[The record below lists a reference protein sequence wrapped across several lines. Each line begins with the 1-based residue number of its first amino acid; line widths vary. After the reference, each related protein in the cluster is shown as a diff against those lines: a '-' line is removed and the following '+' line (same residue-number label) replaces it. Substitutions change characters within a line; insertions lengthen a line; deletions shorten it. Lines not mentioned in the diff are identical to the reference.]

1 MLTTTRGQKSTAN
14 RPRLG
19 EQRGVRMPDPRPV
32 PINAKFDDDFVTQ
45 LVVVLNTD
53 TMREVAIKVA
63 QHVVGKRLPK
73 RDADMAVRYQGR
85 VLSADMT
92 VTEAGIAPLQNV
104 YVDWV
109 EK

>member
-1 MLTTTRGQKSTAN
+1 
-14 RPRLG
+14 
-19 EQRGVRMPDPRPV
+19 MPDPQTV

-53 TMREVAIKVA
+53 TMREVAITVA

-73 RDADMAVRYQGR
+73 RDADMVVRYQGR
-85 VLSADMT
+85 DLPPDIT
-92 VTEAGIAPLQNV
+92 VAQAGIAPLQNV

-109 EK
+109 EKGVTP